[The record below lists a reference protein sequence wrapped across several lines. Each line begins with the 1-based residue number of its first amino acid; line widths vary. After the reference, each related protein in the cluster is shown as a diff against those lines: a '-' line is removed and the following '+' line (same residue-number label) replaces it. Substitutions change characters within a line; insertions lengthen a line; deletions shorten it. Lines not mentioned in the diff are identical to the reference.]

1 MAQRFDILHR
11 DVITL
16 NPRRRVNTAREA
28 ANVLT
33 GPTEM
38 TVNVVHLVRLVEE
51 QAEVGE
57 DHPEL
62 LPAVAVLELPQ

>member
-33 GPTEM
+33 APTEM
-38 TVNVVHLVRLVEE
+38 TVHLVRLVEE